1 MSGGRIVHPA
11 SHRLLLPGKLVQQN
25 MGDRRA
31 EATWACSVVLAS
43 GAVRGQCPGRVH
55 HFSCFSCFWPRM
67 HQLCPLLR
75 PSPLLAA
82 CLAAATCF
90 GFHQPLPDR
99 FPPKM
104 SEIRQ
109 LHPFAQQI
117 AAHQFQLMKNL
128 FSYKQINR
136 CPSRPQ
142 RSIDTSW
149 QTQPESGTARYS
161 RFQSGK
167 ARYCAEKT
175 HHVLYFWK
183 AGASRI
189 SNMIL

>member
-1 MSGGRIVHPA
+1 MWRLPGGRIVHPA
-11 SHRLLLPGKLVQQN
+11 SSHRLLPGKLVQQN

-55 HFSCFSCFWPRM
+55 HSSCFSCFWPRM

-109 LHPFAQQI
+109 LHPFAQKI
-117 AAHQFQLMKNL
+117 AAHQFQPMKTY
-128 FSYKQINR
+128 FPI
-136 CPSRPQ
+136 SRPTDVLLDHNDP
-142 RSIDTSW
+142 SKSW
-149 QTQPESGTARYS
+149 QTQPEPGTAVYS
-161 RFQSGK
+161 QVKPGTALKRPIMCYIFGK
-167 ARYCAEKT
+167 Q
-175 HHVLYFWK
+175 VLQGYQ
-183 AGASRI
+183 I
-189 SNMIL
+189 

>member
-25 MGDRRA
+25 MGERRA

-55 HFSCFSCFWPRM
+55 HFSCFWPRM
-67 HQLCPLLR
+67 HQLCPL
-75 PSPLLAA
+75 S
-82 CLAAATCF
+82 
-90 GFHQPLPDR
+90 GPLPFLQLVWPLQHVLASTNPFQIDSQPKCQR
-99 FPPKM
+99 FA
-104 SEIRQ
+104 SCT
-109 LHPFAQQI
+109 PFAQQI

>member
-1 MSGGRIVHPA
+1 MWRLPGGRIVHPA
-11 SHRLLLPGKLVQQN
+11 SSHRLLPGKLVQQN

-55 HFSCFSCFWPRM
+55 HSSCFSCFWPRM

-109 LHPFAQQI
+109 LHPFAQKI
-117 AAHQFQLMKNL
+117 AAHQFQPMKTYFPISRLTDVLLDHND
-128 FSYKQINR
+128 
-136 CPSRPQ
+136 PSIHHGRPSQ
-142 RSIDTSW
+142 S
-149 QTQPESGTARYS
+149 QVQPGTAVFSQVKPGTVLKRPIMCYI
-161 RFQSGK
+161 FGK
-167 ARYCAEKT
+167 QALQGYQ
-175 HHVLYFWK
+175 
-183 AGASRI
+183 I
-189 SNMIL
+189 